1 MMTLK
6 GLEIITLIVAIKPTL
21 MMIEIS
27 SEKMMTMELNSSE
40 ETSLINILKKFMEEI
55 EEDRILISDP

>member
-1 MMTLK
+1 MMTLR

-21 MMIEIS
+21 MMIEMS
-27 SEKMMTMELNSSE
+27 SGKMMTMELNSLE

-55 EEDRILISDP
+55 EEDRILTSDR

>member
-1 MMTLK
+1 MMTLR

-27 SEKMMTMELNSSE
+27 SEKMMTMELNSLE

-55 EEDRILISDP
+55 ERDRILTSGR